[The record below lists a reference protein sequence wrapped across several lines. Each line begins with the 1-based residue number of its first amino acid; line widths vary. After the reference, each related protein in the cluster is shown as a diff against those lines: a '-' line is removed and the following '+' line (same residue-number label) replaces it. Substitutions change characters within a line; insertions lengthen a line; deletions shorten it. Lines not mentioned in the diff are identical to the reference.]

1 MRKLKHS
8 KYKNPSILFELLSKQ
23 MTSDILQGKP
33 VSEAYGLVG
42 KYFSESTELGKEY
55 KIYQTI
61 SEASVATENQADR
74 ILSSAIASR
83 KKLNEQKLAEEKYA
97 LIGEIKESYDLTKFL
112 CGEVKNYK
120 LLASIYKVMEESVST
135 EFHNPSDIIV
145 AKNCITESIVK
156 NSSTT
161 DVSNDPEADLKMYLT
176 EDRDVRL
183 LAYKNMLDTFN
194 SKYQSLYP
202 RQSALIREYVK
213 DHIGATTLKSYIILE
228 VSKIKE
234 ELRRTCECV
243 DEPVIKI
250 KIQETANQLDG
261 ISAGNSV
268 KDNQVVALLNCYELL
283 EELHKINKA
292 VL

>member
-1 MRKLKHS
+1 
-8 KYKNPSILFELLSKQ
+8 
-23 MTSDILQGKP
+23 
-33 VSEAYGLVG
+33 
-42 KYFSESTELGKEY
+42 
-55 KIYQTI
+55 
-61 SEASVATENQADR
+61 
-74 ILSSAIASR
+74 
-83 KKLNEQKLAEEKYA
+83 
-97 LIGEIKESYDLTKFL
+97 
-112 CGEVKNYK
+112 
-120 LLASIYKVMEESVST
+120 
-135 EFHNPSDIIV
+135 
-145 AKNCITESIVK
+145 
-156 NSSTT
+156 
-161 DVSNDPEADLKMYLT
+161 
-176 EDRDVRL
+176 
-183 LAYKNMLDTFN
+183 MLDTFN